1 MGWPKT
7 VQPVLSKELSQDLNV
22 RLDTTRRHRS
32 LPALIS
38 GSQEL
43 GRPMRVLWLA
53 MSPRGYVTEGSYPPR
68 VLKEFNNLHT
78 SSLGWGQFRRTWRQ
92 GGKQLHIERLSVS
105 CWYLLTEQLVPLD
118 EQRSGKHLLIQGWSM
133 NRHVLC
139 IPCGRK
145 PRWAAFFVV
154 LLLRTSWVGR

>member
-53 MSPRGYVTEGSYPPR
+53 RSPRGYVTEGSYPPR

-78 SSLGWGQFRRTWRQ
+78 SDLGWGQFRRTWRR

-105 CWYLLTEQLVPLD
+105 CWYLLTDQD
-118 EQRSGKHLLIQGWSM
+118 RTTCS
-133 NRHVLC
+133 
-139 IPCGRK
+139 
-145 PRWAAFFVV
+145 PRWEAFWKTLAYTRCWNIRRLCERAQCAAIP
-154 LLLRTSWVGR
+154 GI